1 MTQTVGFVLPTARFY
16 GWSEHKAETIKNLK
30 NESAF
35 ILFYKHY
42 PIENRENL

>member
-1 MTQTVGFVLPTARFY
+1 MTQTVGFVLPTAHLC
-16 GWSEHKAETIKNLK
+16 GWSEYKAETIKNLK

-35 ILFYKHY
+35 ILFCKHY